1 MRSLHRL
8 MVMGLRFGAVKVRVR
23 AEVTVTAT
31 SRMRMSQPVSWWP
44 PCSTL
49 TWAALVSV
57 TI

>member
-1 MRSLHRL
+1 

-49 TWAALVSV
+49 TWSALVSV
-57 TI
+57 TM